1 MAQPLISPS
10 TTPLHSS
17 NPVSSFPIIA
27 VAVIGICATA
37 FLLVSYYI
45 FVIKCCLN
53 WQRIEILRR
62 FSLSRRREQT
72 LILRQQAEPRGLDP
86 STIQSIPLINYKKPI
101 NETTTT
107 GGECA
112 VCLTE
117 FQTEEQLRKIP
128 ICSHLFHIDCI
139 DIWLQNNSNC
149 PLCRTSISNQNW
161 LIPTNQAPSARDLAL
176 NTSIPISAGDENFV
190 VIELGGNLDRCRPPE
205 LVSGEVAKSERK
217 FKKVTSMGDE
227 CINMREK
234 DEEFIVQ
241 PIRRSFSMDSSGDRQ
256 LYMAVQAAVREKSG
270 GESGVEVEGCSSR
283 VKRSFFSFGSGRGS
297 RNAVLPIQF
306 QP

>member
-1 MAQPLISPS
+1 MAQALISPS
-10 TTPLHSS
+10 TSPLHSS
-17 NPVSSFPIIA
+17 NSVSSFPIIA

-62 FSLSRRREQT
+62 FSLSRRREET
-72 LILRQQAEPRGLDP
+72 LILRQPAEPRGLDP
-86 STIQSIPLINYKKPI
+86 STIQSIPLINYKKPTY
-101 NETTTT
+101 ETTS

-149 PLCRTSISNQNW
+149 PLCRTSISAPNW
-161 LIPTNQAPSARDLAL
+161 LIPTDQAPPPRDSAL
-176 NTSIPISAGDENFV
+176 NTGSPISAADENFV
-190 VIELGGNLDRCRPPE
+190 VIELGRNLDCRGPPA
-205 LVSGEVAKSERK
+205 LGSGDAAASKRK

-227 CINMREK
+227 CIDIREK

-256 LYMAVQAAVREKSG
+256 LYMAVQAAVRQKSG
-270 GESGVEVEGCSSR
+270 GENGVEVEGCSSR
-283 VKRSFFSFGSGRGS
+283 VRRSFFSFGSGRGS

>member
-1 MAQPLISPS
+1 MAQTLISPS
-10 TTPLHSS
+10 TSPLHSS

-37 FLLVSYYI
+37 FLLVTYYV

-62 FSLSRRREQT
+62 FSLSRRREET
-72 LILRQQAEPRGLDP
+72 LILRQPAEPRGLDP
-86 STIQSIPLINYKKPI
+86 STIQSIPLISYKKPI
-101 NETTTT
+101 NETTS

-149 PLCRTSISNQNW
+149 PLCRTSISAQNW
-161 LIPTNQAPSARDLAL
+161 LIPTDQAPSPQDLGL
-176 NTSIPISAGDENFV
+176 NTGSHISVADENFV
-190 VIELGGNLDRCRPPE
+190 VIELGRNLDRRRHPALGSSE
-205 LVSGEVAKSERK
+205 AAESGRK

-227 CINMREK
+227 CIDMREK

-256 LYMAVQAAVREKSG
+256 LYMAVQAAVREKG
-270 GESGVEVEGCSSR
+270 DGENGVEVEGCSSR
-283 VKRSFFSFGSGRGS
+283 VRRSFFSFGSGRGS

>member
-1 MAQPLISPS
+1 MEKPLISPS
-10 TTPLHSS
+10 ATPLHSS
-17 NPVSSFPIIA
+17 TAVSSFPIIA

-37 FLLVSYYI
+37 FLLVGYYI

-62 FSLSRRREQT
+62 FSLSRRREET
-72 LILRQQAEPRGLDP
+72 LILRQPVEPRGLDP

-101 NETTTT
+101 KETTS

-117 FQTEEQLRKIP
+117 FQPEEQLRKIP

-139 DIWLQNNSNC
+139 DIWLQNNPNC
-149 PLCRTSISNQNW
+149 PLCRTSISAQNW
-161 LIPTNQAPSARDLAL
+161 LIPVDQSPSPRDLPL
-176 NTSIPISAGDENFV
+176 NSGSSVAATTADENFV
-190 VIELGGNLDRCRPPE
+190 VIELGRNPDRRRPPPF
-205 LVSGEVAKSERK
+205 G
-217 FKKVTSMGDE
+217 KVTSMGDE
-227 CINMREK
+227 CIDMREK
-234 DEEFIVQ
+234 DKEFLVQ

-256 LYMAVQAAVREKSG
+256 LYMAVQAAVRQSGGG
-270 GESGVEVEGCSSR
+270 GESRVEAEGCSNR
-283 VKRSFFSFGSGRGS
+283 VRRSFFSFGSGRGS
-297 RNAVLPIQF
+297 RNGVLPIQL

>member
-10 TTPLHSS
+10 TSPLHSS

-62 FSLSRRREQT
+62 FSLSRRREDT

-86 STIQSIPLINYKKPI
+86 SIIQSIPLINYKKPI
-101 NETTTT
+101 GETTT

-161 LIPTNQAPSARDLAL
+161 LIPTDQAPSRRDLAL
-176 NTSIPISAGDENFV
+176 NTGIPISAGDENFV
-190 VIELGGNLDRCRPPE
+190 VIELGGNLDRRQPPG

-270 GESGVEVEGCSSR
+270 GENGVEVEGCSSR